1 MHRSTRRLI
10 GLAVGLVLFLIA
22 SALLYQEGMARL
34 EGMHRTFW
42 DSFEWA
48 GETLST
54 TGYGYDSHWHHP
66 AMVILV
72 VVVQFA
78 GVFLVFLVVPVF
90 LVPFLEERFERRV
103 PRIAPKMANHV
114 VVYRYGPT
122 VETLL
127 QRLKAHD
134 IPSIVVET
142 DEVSAR
148 AVLERQQPVV
158 FSRAEEDALDICRL
172 AQARAIVANGRD
184 EENAALILRARQMGF
199 RGEIFAFVEEPA
211 HRKPMEL
218 AGATAAYTP
227 RHIVAAA
234 LAAHASDRI
243 SPRLPGSENL
253 SSVERREIRVA
264 AASPVA
270 GLTLASSNLGAAT
283 GAIVVGQWIRNR
295 LHARCD
301 ASMIIEPGSILEIAG
316 DTASLDRAA
325 AMIGSR
331 FLRRHGPYLIAGFG
345 EVGRKVH
352 ELLCDA
358 GEEVR
363 VVERE
368 AMDGV
373 DIVGNVLDPSVL
385 ERAALHECRAVVLAL
400 NSDDATLFATVIARD
415 AASDVTV
422 IARVNHS
429 RNIDNIYRAGADFAL
444 SISDISGEMLSARL
458 LGRVARSRD
467 EHRQV
472 VPVVANARRPLRG
485 LPLRGLPLRQH
496 GCSLLALKRAGAFL
510 PITAEMVV
518 EPGDELYV
526 CGSAESVGGVV
537 ALMRQ

>member
-1 MHRSTRRLI
+1 MHRSTRRLL
-10 GLAVGLVLFLIA
+10 GLAAGLAIFLVIC
-22 SALLYQEGMARL
+22 ALLYQFGMARL
-34 EGMHRTFW
+34 EGAHRTFW

-48 GETLST
+48 AETLST
-54 TGYGYDSHWHHP
+54 TGYGADSHWRHP
-66 AMVILV
+66 AMVLLV

-78 GVFLVFLVVPVF
+78 GVFLVFLIVPIF

-103 PRIAPKMANHV
+103 PRVAPRLTNHV

-127 QRLKAHD
+127 QRLASHN
-134 IPSIVVET
+134 IASIVVET
-142 DEVSAR
+142 DEATAR
-148 AVLERQQPVV
+148 AVLERNQAVV

-172 AQARAIVANGRD
+172 SEARALVANGRD
-184 EENAALILRARQMGF
+184 EENAAITLRARQMGF

-243 SPRLPGSENL
+243 SPRLPGIEAL
-253 SSVERREIRVA
+253 AHLERRELRVGATSVLAGRTLGDA
-264 AASPVA
+264 ALGSKA
-270 GLTLASSNLGAAT
+270 GVV
-283 GAIVVGQWIRNR
+283 VVGQWTHNR
-295 LHARCD
+295 LHSRCD
-301 ASMIIEPGSILEIAG
+301 AATKIEPGSILELAG
-316 DTASLDRAA
+316 DAASLDRAA
-325 AMIGSR
+325 AMVGSP
-331 FLRRHGPYLIAGFG
+331 FLRNRGPFLIAGFG

-368 AMDGV
+368 ARAGV
-373 DIVGNVLDPSVL
+373 DVAGNVLDPSVL
-385 ERAALHECRAVVLAL
+385 ERAGLRECRAVVLAL
-400 NSDDATLFATVIARD
+400 NSDDSTLFATVIARD
-415 AASDVTV
+415 SAPDVTV

-458 LGRVARSRD
+458 LGHIGRSRD
-467 EHRQV
+467 EHRRV
-472 VPVVANARRPLRG
+472 LRATVRAKAG
-485 LPLRGLPLRQH
+485 RTLREMSLRKH
-496 GCSLLALKRAGAFL
+496 GCSVLAIERGGLLLAVA
-510 PITAEMVV
+510 AEMVV
-518 EPGDELYV
+518 ENGDQLYV
-526 CGSAESVGGVV
+526 CGSDDAVKVV
-537 ALMRQ
+537 AELLG

>member
-1 MHRSTRRLI
+1 MHRSTRRLL
-10 GLAVGLVLFLIA
+10 GLAVALVLFLIA
-22 SALLYQEGMARL
+22 SALVYQEGMLRL
-34 EGMHRTFW
+34 EGTHRTFW

-48 GETLST
+48 AETLST
-54 TGYGYDSHWHHP
+54 TGYGADSHWSHP
-66 AMVILV
+66 AMVLLV

-78 GVFLVFLVVPVF
+78 GVFLVFLIVPIF
-90 LVPFLEERFERRV
+90 LVPFLEERFERKV
-103 PRIAPKMANHV
+103 PRIAARMANHII
-114 VVYRYGPT
+114 VYRYGPT

-127 QRLKAHD
+127 QRLKAND
-134 IPSIVVET
+134 VPSIVVET
-142 DEVSAR
+142 DETAAR
-148 AVLERQQPVV
+148 AVQERGLPVV

-172 AQARAIVANGRD
+172 AQARALVTNGRD
-184 EENAALILRARQMGF
+184 EENAALILRARQLGF

-243 SPRLPGSENL
+243 SPRLPGSEAL
-253 SSVERREIRVA
+253 ALDRREVRIPA
-264 AASPVA
+264 TSPLA
-270 GLTLASSNLGAAT
+270 GLSLAASNLGAAT
-283 GAIVVGQWIRNR
+283 SAIVVGQWIRNR
-295 LHARCD
+295 LHPRCD
-301 ASMIIEPGSILEIAG
+301 AAMIIEPGSILEIVG
-316 DTASLDRAA
+316 DAESLDRAA
-325 AMIGSR
+325 AMIGSP
-331 FLRRHGPYLIAGFG
+331 FLRRSGPYLIAGFG

-352 ELLCDA
+352 ELLTDA

-368 AMDGV
+368 AREGV
-373 DIVGNVLDPSVL
+373 DVVGNVLDPSVL
-385 ERAALHECRAVVLAL
+385 DRAGLHECQAVVLAL

-415 AASDVTV
+415 AASDVPV

-472 VPVVANARRPLRG
+472 VRVVARTARSLRDM
-485 LPLRGLPLRQH
+485 PLRQR
-496 GCSLLALKRAGAFL
+496 GCSLLAIKRAGVFVAVA
-510 PITAEMVV
+510 AESFVQ
-518 EPGDELYV
+518 PGDELYI
-526 CGSAESVGGVV
+526 CGGTEVVKGVA
-537 ALMRQ
+537 ALL

>member
-1 MHRSTRRLI
+1 MHRSTRRLL
-10 GLAVGLVLFLIA
+10 GLAIGLVLFLIG

-34 EGMHRTFW
+34 EGVHRTFW

-48 GETLST
+48 AETLST
-54 TGYGYDSHWHHP
+54 TGYGFDSHWRSP

-72 VVVQFA
+72 VLVQFT
-78 GVFLVFLVVPVF
+78 GVFLVFLIVPIF

-103 PRIAPKMANHV
+103 PRSASKIKDHV
-114 VVYRYGPT
+114 IVYRYGPT
-122 VETLL
+122 VETLM
-127 QRLKAHD
+127 QRLAGSD
-134 IPSIVVET
+134 IPSIIVET
-142 DEVSAR
+142 DETAAR
-148 AVLERQQPVV
+148 AVLERGLPVV
-158 FSRAEEDALDICRL
+158 FSRAEEDALDVCRL
-172 AQARAIVANGRD
+172 GQARALVANGRD

-243 SPRLPGSENL
+243 SPRLPGSESL
-253 SSVERREIRVA
+253 PFLERRELRVT
-264 AASPVA
+264 AASPLA
-270 GLTLASSNLGAAT
+270 GRTLAVANLGEAT
-283 GAIVVGQWIRNR
+283 GATVVGQWVRNR
-295 LHARCD
+295 LNARCD
-301 ASMIIEPGSILEIAG
+301 AAMTIEPGAILELVG

-325 AMIGSR
+325 AMIGSP
-331 FLRRHGPYLIAGFG
+331 FLRRSGPYLIAGFG

-352 ELLCDA
+352 ELLTDA

-368 AMDGV
+368 TREGV
-373 DIVGNVLDPSVL
+373 DIVGNVLDPSIL
-385 ERAALHECRAVVLAL
+385 KRAALNECRAVILAL

-415 AASDVTV
+415 AATDVTV

-472 VPVVANARRPLRG
+472 MRVAAVAARAVRD
-485 LPLRGLPLRQH
+485 LPLRQH
-496 GCSLLALKRAGAFL
+496 GCSLVAIGRAGSFL
-510 PITAEMVV
+510 PITAKTAVQ
-518 EPGDELYV
+518 PGDDLYLAGGAEAV
-526 CGSAESVGGVV
+526 RTVADLMSRGST
-537 ALMRQ
+537 